1 MKSLDEMAI
10 EMVGN
15 RYGGDK
21 NFNDVDF
28 EVSDYLRDNKIV
40 MDQDRRKILFLK
52 VCSILKTRGVDL
64 YC

>member
-10 EMVGN
+10 EMVGT
-15 RYGGDK
+15 RSGGDK
-21 NFNDVDF
+21 NLNDVDF

-40 MDQDRRKILFLK
+40 MDKDRRKILFMK
-52 VCSILKTRGVDL
+52 VCNILKTRGVDL